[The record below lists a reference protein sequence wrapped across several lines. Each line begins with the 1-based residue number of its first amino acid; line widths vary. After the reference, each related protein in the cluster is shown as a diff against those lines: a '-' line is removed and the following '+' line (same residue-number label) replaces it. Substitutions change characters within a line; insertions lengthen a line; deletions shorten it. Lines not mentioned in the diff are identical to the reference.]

1 MQEEFLWVEKYR
13 PKTVDECILPDRLKK
28 VFQQYV
34 NNGEIPNLMLSGT
47 AGVGKTTVARAMCS
61 EIGLDHLFI
70 NSSEDRGIDMLR
82 TKIKSYA
89 SVISMTGGRKV
100 IILDEADGLT
110 PDAQD
115 ALRGAIEAFSIN
127 CTFILTCNFKAKL
140 KDAIHSRCSVID
152 FTLHAD
158 EKPKMAG
165 QFYKRMAE
173 ILTKEN
179 VPFEKKPLTTLIMK
193 YFPDYRRCLNELQR
207 LSKENG
213 KIDESTLY
221 QLQEIRDLEDL
232 IKALKDKNYSDMQ
245 KWVVRNSDIDV
256 ARIYKK
262 LYDSAKSFL
271 VPSSI
276 PQSVLIL
283 AKYQYQSAFV
293 ADQEINLVACLTE
306 IMVDC
311 ELQ

>member
-1 MQEEFLWVEKYR
+1 
-13 PKTVDECILPDRLKK
+13 
-28 VFQQYV
+28 
-34 NNGEIPNLMLSGT
+34 MLSGT
-47 AGVGKTTVARAMCS
+47 AGVGKTTVARAMCL

-82 TKIKSYA
+82 TKIRGYA
-89 SVISMTGGRKV
+89 STVSLNGGRKV

-115 ALRGAIEAFSIN
+115 ALRGAIEAYSVN

-140 KDAIHSRCSVID
+140 KDAIHSRCSVVD
-152 FTLHAD
+152 FTLQAD
-158 EKPKMAG
+158 EKPKMAAA
-165 QFYKRMAE
+165 FYKRIAE

-179 VPFEKKPLTTLIMK
+179 VPFDKRPLSTLVMK

-207 LSKENG
+207 YSKANG
-213 KIDESTLY
+213 KIDESTLH
-221 QLQEIRDLEDL
+221 QLQDIRGMEDL
-232 IKALKDKNYSDMQ
+232 VKALKDKNYSDMQ
-245 KWVVRNSDIDV
+245 KWVVLNSDLDPS
-256 ARIYKK
+256 RLFRK
-262 LYDSAKSFL
+262 LYDSLKSFL
-271 VPSSI
+271 AATSVP
-276 PQSVLIL
+276 PAVLIL
-283 AKYQYQSAFV
+283 AKYQYQAAFV